1 MKTENQIDYDFAK
14 SLNDTIIFNKK
25 SLIDL
30 FELRDDNKKIIML
43 IKEEIKNDPKNKKN
57 KKKLSIIK
65 RIKRAIKN
73 LNKCINLTNKMIFRA
88 KNQLENM
95 TVNELHHHFVDRV
108 DKSRQPYDL
117 ILEYADSE
125 EHKLIM
131 KKIKEKTNNM
141 FEHAIIFKNH
151 KINC

>member
-1 MKTENQIDYDFAK
+1 M
-14 SLNDTIIFNKK
+14 
-25 SLIDL
+25 
-30 FELRDDNKKIIML
+30 
-43 IKEEIKNDPKNKKN
+43 
-57 KKKLSIIK
+57 SIIK